1 MRRRSRSRSLSY
13 SPSRSPFESS
23 SDSEESVEKERR
35 RSRSPPTHRVTRRH
49 SRSRSRSPRRRR
61 YVSRSRSPRPYKK
74 TYSPQRRRNYDDDK
88 HTTIRVSRDSRRT
101 SSSPEIILKYDR
113 SDIKPKKEE
122 SPPPIKKEK
131 PNYGLSGNLAVEA
144 NTVQGVVL
152 KYSEPME
159 THLPSLQ
166 WRLYVFKGEEQIG
179 KQNPS
184 RKTILLMKL
193 MVVFFSDLLHVHK
206 QTAYT
211 FGREKSAV
219 DILIEHPSCSKQHAV
234 LQYRLVG
241 ANTETQNSTRTV
253 KPYIIDLESTNGTF
267 LNGKQIE
274 SSRYYELRTGDLLK
288 FGSSTREYVLL
299 STDDA

>member
-206 QTAYT
+206 Q
-211 FGREKSAV
+211 
-219 DILIEHPSCSKQHAV
+219 